1 MGRELKITVNLSSHF
16 IDFWQISFYLYQLS
30 FRLLSFDKRC
40 TQLITSEDFRMSD
53 SFIWPRSRSSFS
65 EQVAGFYDEN
75 VFSFLFSIFIFFLR
89 QFWVW
94 ILSSRNAE
102 MRKRG
107 PGLIDLLNHCI
118 DIVYPR
124 TEFFIM
130 DSKQLSKFQ
139 LNWIVKNCYG
149 YSQNWN
155 QRTSTMIYPR
165 NFLHEI
171 KFKSNMARYRLFPS
185 SGE

>member
-75 VFSFLFSIFIFFLR
+75 VFFSFFRFLFFSCDNF
-89 QFWVW
+89 
-94 ILSSRNAE
+94 
-102 MRKRG
+102 
-107 PGLIDLLNHCI
+107 
-118 DIVYPR
+118 
-124 TEFFIM
+124 EFDF
-130 DSKQLSKFQ
+130 
-139 LNWIVKNCYG
+139 
-149 YSQNWN
+149 
-155 QRTSTMIYPR
+155 
-165 NFLHEI
+165 
-171 KFKSNMARYRLFPS
+171 
-185 SGE
+185 